1 MDEVGPEYGL
11 FKHETKGQF
20 YSPIFHDE
28 HLQGWRPSRE
38 LTHTYKYKVAEAGF
52 DAQNA
57 LLGAPLSTSAT
68 VEEEMVLERIKEL
81 VAPAR
86 HLRRLQDAQLE
97 FVDDGHS
104 PHVAIKVYTAY
115 MLVRRCNAPLAD
127 CWRQAPCIL
136 IHRRFLRRASTRASL
151 RSRFCPTA
159 QRSAR
164 SQMPGT
170 RCSCTSP

>member
-1 MDEVGPEYGL
+1 MERLSRRRCVFQVNVVEAEGL
-11 FKHETKGQF
+11 KCGKDKA
-20 YSPIFHDE
+20 YA
-28 HLQGWRPSRE
+28 
-38 LTHTYKYKVAEAGF
+38 KV
-52 DAQNA
+52 Q
-57 LLGAPLSTSAT
+57 LGALSRKTQHSQRT
-68 VEEEMVLERIKEL
+68 
-81 VAPAR
+81 AR
-86 HLRRLQDAQLE
+86 PFWDAQLE

-115 MLVRRCNAPLAD
+115 MLVRTCNAPLAD
-127 CWRQAPCIL
+127 SWREAPCIL